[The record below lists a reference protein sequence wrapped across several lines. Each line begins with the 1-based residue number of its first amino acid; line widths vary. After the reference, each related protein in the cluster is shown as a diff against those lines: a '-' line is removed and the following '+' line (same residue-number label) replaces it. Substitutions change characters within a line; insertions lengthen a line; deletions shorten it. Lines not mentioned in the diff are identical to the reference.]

1 MAVAFNTGFGDQLI
15 ITDRTLTYMAHVL
28 YGDKIFYFKMDCVV
42 IPPEANMAF
51 ERFCNRMI

>member
-15 ITDRTLTYMAHVL
+15 IADRTLAYMPHVL
-28 YGDKIFYFKMDCVV
+28 YGDKIFYLKMDYYV

-51 ERFCNRMI
+51 